1 MRAATVTEGW
11 SGAARGQEVTVH
23 LQLGSSLQRLS
34 MWSNGQLETHKP
46 FQTKGPDPA
55 DGGAWQL
62 SLARDGDGKE
72 GSTSCEVPGA
82 VLRGLDC
89 LLSQMF

>member
-1 MRAATVTEGW
+1 MAVLTALHMSW
-11 SGAARGQEVTVH
+11 ILNEV
-23 LQLGSSLQRLS
+23 GKGR
-34 MWSNGQLETHKP
+34 KA

-55 DGGAWQL
+55 GGGAWQL

-82 VLRGLDC
+82 VLRGLDF